1 MSNQISSKWKNV
13 AVVSAFLLTL
23 IVALCFMDWSAS
35 PADNWWQY
43 LMMIISII
51 GCVSTFLFDT
61 GTKSKKEVAAKII
74 WLFSLGYFIYV
85 AIDFIFREPR
95 GSSWSFI
102 LLAAL
107 LLASTSLNLCA
118 IKNKKHK

>member
-61 GTKSKKEVAAKII
+61 AKKSKKEVAAKII

>member
-1 MSNQISSKWKNV
+1 
-13 AVVSAFLLTL
+13 
-23 IVALCFMDWSAS
+23 
-35 PADNWWQY
+35 
-43 LMMIISII
+43 MMIISII

-61 GTKSKKEVAAKII
+61 ATKSKKEVAAKII

-107 LLASTSLNLCA
+107 LLASTSLNLCV